1 MRALQRIVKKNL
13 KVSATIK
20 GLYTIILSIS
30 INKVFEL
37 SLADTILEHFK
48 DFINSHSE
56 PYKSLQAF
64 YTQEKERFFN
74 SKVSDYVNQGKSKE
88 EASILARQGFV
99 SAIGRALE
107 KIIEL
112 LLQDFCLKNNVKI
125 TNDKIL
131 RAKNIDDELDKVK
144 RALLVHFG
152 EYSVLPDGD
161 IILYQ
166 TNKDNVKILAIL
178 SVKNSFRERFTETPY
193 WKLKL
198 LQSPITSHIKVF
210 MITPDNDDEISFKGK
225 PKKARIVMEY
235 ELDGIYLAK
244 SEFDKSSKIKG
255 IENLL
260 EDLEKLL

>member
-1 MRALQRIVKKNL
+1 M
-13 KVSATIK
+13 
-20 GLYTIILSIS
+20 
-30 INKVFEL
+30 KVFEV
-37 SLADTILEHFK
+37 SLADTILERFK
-48 DFINSHSE
+48 DFMREQPE
-56 PYKSLQAF
+56 PYKFLQVF
-64 YTQEKERFFN
+64 YTQEKERFLN
-74 SKVSDYVNQGKSKE
+74 SKISDYIKQNKSKE
-88 EASILARQGFV
+88 EASVLARQGFV
-99 SAIGRALE
+99 SAMGRALE

-112 LLQDFCLKNNVKI
+112 LLKDFCIKNNIKM

-131 RAKNIDDELDKVK
+131 RAKSVNGELDKVK

-161 IILYQ
+161 IVLYQ
-166 TNKDNVKILAIL
+166 INKDNIKILAVL

-210 MITPDNDDEISFKGK
+210 MITPDNDDEISFKDK
-225 PKKARIVMEY
+225 PKKARIVMEH

-244 SEFDKSSKIKG
+244 SGFDESCKIKG

-260 EDLEKLL
+260 EDLKRLL

>member
-1 MRALQRIVKKNL
+1 MRE
-13 KVSATIK
+13 
-20 GLYTIILSIS
+20 YP
-30 INKVFEL
+30 
-37 SLADTILEHFK
+37 
-48 DFINSHSE
+48 E
-56 PYKSLQAF
+56 PYKFLQVF
-64 YTQEKERFFN
+64 YAQEKERFLN
-74 SKVSDYVNQGKSKE
+74 HKMNDYMKQNKSKE

-99 SAIGRALE
+99 SAVGRALE

-112 LLQDFCLKNNVKI
+112 LLKDFCIKNNVKM

-131 RAKNIDDELDKVK
+131 RAKCINGELDKVK

-198 LQSPITSHIKVF
+198 LQSPVTSHIKVF
-210 MITPDNDDEISFKGK
+210 MITPDNDDEISFKDK
-225 PKKARIVMEY
+225 HKKARIVMEH
-235 ELDGIYLAK
+235 E
-244 SEFDKSSKIKG
+244 
-255 IENLL
+255 
-260 EDLEKLL
+260 

>member
-1 MRALQRIVKKNL
+1 M
-13 KVSATIK
+13 
-20 GLYTIILSIS
+20 
-30 INKVFEL
+30 FEL
-37 SLADTILEHFK
+37 SLADTILERFK
-48 DFINSHSE
+48 DFMREQPE
-56 PYKSLQAF
+56 PYKFLQVF
-64 YTQEKERFFN
+64 YAQEKERFLK
-74 SKVSDYVNQGKSKE
+74 SKISDYMKQNKSEE

-112 LLQDFCLKNNVKI
+112 LLKDFCIKNNVKM

-131 RAKNIDDELDKVK
+131 RAKRINGELDRVK

-152 EYSVLPDGD
+152 GYSVLPDGD

-166 TNKDNVKILAIL
+166 TNKENIKILAVL

-198 LQSPITSHIKVF
+198 LQSPVTSHIKVF
-210 MITPDNDDEISFKGK
+210 MITPDNDEEISFKDK
-225 PKKARIVMEY
+225 PKKARIVMEH
-235 ELDGIYLAK
+235 ELDGLYLAK
-244 SEFDKSSKIKG
+244 SHFDQSPKIKG

-260 EDLEKLL
+260 EDLKRLL

>member
-1 MRALQRIVKKNL
+1 M
-13 KVSATIK
+13 
-20 GLYTIILSIS
+20 
-30 INKVFEL
+30 
-37 SLADTILEHFK
+37 SLADIILERFK
-48 DFINSHSE
+48 DFMRERPE
-56 PYKSLQAF
+56 PYKFLQVF
-64 YTQEKERFFN
+64 YAQEKERFLN
-74 SKVSDYVNQGKSKE
+74 SKISDYMKQNKSKE

-99 SAIGRALE
+99 SAVGRALE

-112 LLQDFCLKNNVKI
+112 LLKDFCIKNNVKM

-131 RAKNIDDELDKVK
+131 RAKRINGELDKVK

-152 EYSVLPDGD
+152 EYSVLPD

-198 LQSPITSHIKVF
+198 LQSPVTSHIKVF
-210 MITPDNDDEISFKGK
+210 MITPDNDEEISFKDK
-225 PKKARIVMEY
+225 PKKARIVMEH
-235 ELDGIYLAK
+235 ELDGLYLAK
-244 SEFDKSSKIKG
+244 SHFDQSPKIKG

-260 EDLEKLL
+260 EDLKRLL